1 VQGTPEI
8 EHAVSEL
15 AGLIEQLAP
24 GVPNAR
30 WLAIRLLDGDA
41 RVQQVISS
49 GSLGEIV
56 TRQQQV
62 DVQFSRKMSVEG
74 RQ

>member
-1 VQGTPEI
+1 
-8 EHAVSEL
+8 
-15 AGLIEQLAP
+15 
-24 GVPNAR
+24 
-30 WLAIRLLDGDA
+30 
-41 RVQQVISS
+41 VQQVISS